1 MRISFEL
8 DAGDLRRFHEALV
21 RARRM
26 VRSAEEHDIVDAAK
40 HALANLPIARAPS
53 YVRERVVEVQH
64 LIDMLEDEDWALPQL
79 EREDVL
85 RTLVYFSDPEDMIP
99 DDISVIGLL
108 DDAIMLE
115 LLLRRQR
122 HILRAYSDFQAAR
135 AALGPRARERE
146 ARLRQARD
154 LSRVRERLHA
164 RMRRRHEREQ
174 ARARVGT

>member
-21 RARRM
+21 RARRL
-26 VRSAEEHDIVDAAK
+26 VRSADEQDIVDAAK
-40 HALANLPIARAPS
+40 HALEHLPIANAPS
-53 YVRERVVEVQH
+53 YVRVRVTEVQH

-85 RTLVYFSDPEDMIP
+85 RTLVYFSDPEDLIP
-99 DDISVIGLL
+99 DEISVIGLL

-122 HILRAYSDFQAAR
+122 HILRGYADFGAAR
-135 AALGPRARERE
+135 AALGSRPRERE
-146 ARLRQARD
+146 ARLRHARE
-154 LSRVRERLHA
+154 LCRVRERLHA
-164 RMRRRHEREQ
+164 RMRRRHEREK
-174 ARARVGT
+174 ARDRLAS

>member
-21 RARRM
+21 RARRL
-26 VRSAEEHDIVDAAK
+26 VRSADEQDIVDAAK
-40 HALANLPIARAPS
+40 HALTHLPIANAPS
-53 YVRERVVEVQH
+53 YVRVRVDEVQR

-85 RTLVYFSDPEDMIP
+85 RTLVYFSDPEDLIP
-99 DDISVIGLL
+99 DEVSVIGLL

-122 HILRAYSDFQAAR
+122 HILRAYADFCTAR
-135 AALGPRARERE
+135 ASLGPRARERE

-154 LSRVRERLHA
+154 LSRVRDRLHA

-174 ARARVGT
+174 GRARGVL